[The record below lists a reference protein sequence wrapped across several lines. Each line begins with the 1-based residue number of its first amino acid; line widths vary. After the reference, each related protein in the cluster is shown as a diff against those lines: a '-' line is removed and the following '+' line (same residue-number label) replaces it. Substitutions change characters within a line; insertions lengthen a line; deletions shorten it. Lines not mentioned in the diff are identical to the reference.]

1 MDYYSFFKKLKAEDP
16 RIEYATA
23 HKAPECKGLN
33 IPQFYKTI
41 DPINVE
47 FGFNDGIVRLEPFEG
62 LSVLNEQYSYIEA
75 DCVFATCNS
84 DPIYMKNEKVYTCT
98 HGSKRV
104 MEEEIAV
111 SVDSFFE
118 KIYGTL

>member
-47 FGFNDGIVRLEPFEG
+47 FGLECPHS
-62 LSVLNEQYSYIEA
+62 LICLNSPMGAKE
-75 DCVFATCNS
+75 
-84 DPIYMKNEKVYTCT
+84 
-98 HGSKRV
+98 
-104 MEEEIAV
+104 
-111 SVDSFFE
+111 
-118 KIYGTL
+118 